1 MALDQF
7 CKTVRDIICYSF
19 RAEFLHRQK
28 MLDGIL
34 KENANADLVFL
45 VDCTSSM
52 KPYIETTKSQIQNIV
67 AACVEE
73 FENQVKR

>member
-1 MALDQF
+1 
-7 CKTVRDIICYSF
+7 
-19 RAEFLHRQK
+19 
-28 MLDGIL
+28 MLDGIM